1 MLIFFVFLFS
11 FVSSLL
17 LQVGVEAVA
26 AELDEL
32 VASGRSVSAVAVAE
46 LELQRVDREHQAQ
59 LEDLDRRLARE
70 KLGKAQ
76 KLEARLAERRAASKA
91 KLEAKHAIKSGQR
104 KQGQVAEMEARR
116 AALDGDGESTKWLD
130 GVQKELSGGSDAS
143 AEQGLI
149 KQLEVEQEKQSSAL
163 AGDHARALRDATAS
177 EAAEGA
183 EALAEFDTVAAEERE
198 KQLALLEREK
208 QLRLRDAANETE
220 ALALATQFERDHNRK
235 MARFDAEAGRR
246 RAKKEAQLGVR
257 CEKLLRRIAAEH
269 ELQQANEKKSQAQ
282 VSARARAARAHPP
295 PRSQRGRDAH
305 PASPTVPALPPAP
318 CSPLQFTRI
327 MVTI

>member
-163 AGDHARALRDATAS
+163 AIDRVLSSLMPSSVHSDLG
-177 EAAEGA
+177 
-183 EALAEFDTVAAEERE
+183 
-198 KQLALLEREK
+198 ALLRG
-208 QLRLRDAANETE
+208 RS
-220 ALALATQFERDHNRK
+220 
-235 MARFDAEAGRR
+235 ARRSGDAERV
-246 RAKKEAQLGVR
+246 VR
-257 CEKLLRRIAAEH
+257 C
-269 ELQQANEKKSQAQ
+269 
-282 VSARARAARAHPP
+282 
-295 PRSQRGRDAH
+295 
-305 PASPTVPALPPAP
+305 AP
-318 CSPLQFTRI
+318 CSGGARGVHNAFDLARDSGDHRNQHLH
-327 MVTI
+327 

>member
-1 MLIFFVFLFS
+1 MLARQEEAHQAAADALEERLAAEREVRSWTSFISFVCSILHFFCCAHILLVVLFS

-26 AELDEL
+26 AEVDEL
-32 VASGRSVSAVAVAE
+32 VASGRSISAVAVAE

-76 KLEARLAERRAASKA
+76 KLEARLAERRAARKA
-91 KLEAKHAIKSGQR
+91 TLEAQHAIKSGQR

-163 AGDHARALRDATAS
+163 AIDRVLSSLMPSSVHSDLG
-177 EAAEGA
+177 
-183 EALAEFDTVAAEERE
+183 
-198 KQLALLEREK
+198 ALLGAL
-208 QLRLRDAANETE
+208 LRGRS
-220 ALALATQFERDHNRK
+220 
-235 MARFDAEAGRR
+235 ARRSGDAERV
-246 RAKKEAQLGVR
+246 VR
-257 CEKLLRRIAAEH
+257 C
-269 ELQQANEKKSQAQ
+269 
-282 VSARARAARAHPP
+282 
-295 PRSQRGRDAH
+295 
-305 PASPTVPALPPAP
+305 AP
-318 CSPLQFTRI
+318 CSGGARGVRNAFDLARDSGDHRNQHLH
-327 MVTI
+327 